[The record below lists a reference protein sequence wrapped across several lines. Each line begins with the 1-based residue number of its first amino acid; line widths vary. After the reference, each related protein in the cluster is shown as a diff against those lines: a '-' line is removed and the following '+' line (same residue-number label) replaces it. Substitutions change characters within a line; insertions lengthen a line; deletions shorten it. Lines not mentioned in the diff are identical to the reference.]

1 MILLPLLLAAG
12 QTDSPVCV
20 GSNDTIDC
28 RSPDGSTY
36 IERRIG
42 SQIIRKGIDSN
53 GQSWTEYVTPI
64 FDGTRTVGTDSSGRS
79 WTQQCN
85 PRFGTTGIDR
95 NGQPVFVPP
104 PRPVPAQ
111 NGQTPLSSCG

>member
-1 MILLPLLLAAG
+1 MILLAFLLVAG
-12 QTDSPVCV
+12 QTETPSCI
-20 GSNDTIDC
+20 GTNDTLDC

-42 SQIIRKGIDSN
+42 DQVIRKGTDSN
-53 GQSWTEYVTPI
+53 GQSWTEYVTPV
-64 FDGTRTVGTDSSGRS
+64 FDGTRTVGTDTSGRT

-85 PRFGTTGIDR
+85 PRFGTTGVDR

-104 PRPVPAQ
+104 PRTGVTRD
-111 NGQTPLSSCG
+111 GETPPNPCG